1 MTPVVDKARAL
12 NSARNSAT
20 VIRPGSMFREFE
32 TEERCYC
39 AQSNGITFVLP
50 YRRYISKV
58 LYFRKHDN
66 ATVHSCEDR
75 ISSYEG
81 THYNRCTQYTTYTYS
96 THTATVHTYVYGSTF
111 VLSYFRTSVLVLS
124 YFRTSEI
131 VDIVVLSYLRNM
143 KLLRRYEGTLH
154 FRYESTRTDGSN
166 LSTRVFRK

>member
-75 ISSYEG
+75 IYLRTKVHTTTVVHS
-81 THYNRCTQYTTYTYS
+81 TQP
-96 THTATVHTYVYGSTF
+96 THTALIQLHTYVYGSTF
-111 VLSYFRTSVLVLS
+111 VLSYFRTSVQRTSVLS

-143 KLLRRYEGTLH
+143 KLLRRY
-154 FRYESTRTDGSN
+154 
-166 LSTRVFRK
+166 

>member
-96 THTATVHTYVYGSTF
+96 THTATHVCVRKYFRTF
-111 VLSYFRTSVLVLS
+111 VLSYIRTSVLS

-143 KLLRRYEGTLH
+143 KLLRRYEGTLY